1 MRKTGPV
8 TGREVTVT
16 NTDEIVSATTDK
28 GVITFCNDTFC
39 KIAGYDRDELIGQA
53 HNILR
58 HPDMPAAAF
67 QGLWDTIK
75 QGKPWMG
82 IVKNRCKNGDHYW
95 VDAYVTPLRENN
107 QITGYESVRFKA
119 DTAAIQRAET
129 TYQRIQNG
137 QTPIP
142 LQNRWRHKLIDFILT
157 TSVVLT
163 VLLIDLAVFADLS
176 VVAGIMAVFTSAA
189 AGILSTWLAQ
199 RGQNEAAALA
209 RREINDPLAAYIYT
223 GRSDAVGE
231 IELSQLAQKARLRT
245 ALGRFVESSKEVMQ
259 RSELALE
266 QSRCSHNGMT
276 AQLQETEKVASS
288 MQQMSLAVQEVAAGA
303 TQTSTATNEAIHQV
317 AHGNQVLSGASG
329 AIQGLS
335 TTVSDLGTVIDRLSA
350 DSAQIATVVDV
361 IRGIAEQTN
370 LLALN
375 AAIEAARAGEQGRG
389 FAVVADEVRTLAQ
402 RTQEST
408 QHIQDIIE
416 KLSKA
421 TSDAAD
427 NMGSCLNLADKSVE
441 EMNNV
446 SAALSGISDSVGM
459 IDTMSQRIAS
469 AAEEQ
474 SSTAIEVEQNT
485 QSISDIASQTQQEA
499 ESAAQLSQEMADL
512 TQKQFHLVERFNG

>member
-1 MRKTGPV
+1 MRKMGPV
-8 TGREVTVT
+8 TGREVTVASS
-16 NTDEIVSATTDK
+16 DEIVSATTDK

-67 QGLWDTIK
+67 QGLWNTVK
-75 QGKPWMG
+75 SGKPWMG

-107 QITGYESVRFKA
+107 QVTGYESVRFKA
-119 DTAAIQRAET
+119 DAAVIKRAEQA
-129 TYQRIQNG
+129 YQRINNEQN
-137 QTPIP
+137 PVP
-142 LQNRWRHKLIDFILT
+142 FFDKWRHKLVDFTLT
-157 TSVVLT
+157 SAVVLT
-163 VLLIDLAVFADLS
+163 VLLIDLAVFAELS
-176 VVAGIMAVFTSAA
+176 LMAGLMAIFTSAV
-189 AGILSTWLAQ
+189 AGVLSTWLAQ
-199 RGQNEAAALA
+199 RGQNEAATLA
-209 RREINDPLAAYIYT
+209 RREIDDPLAAYIYT

-231 IELSQLAQKARLRT
+231 IELSQIAQKARLRT

-288 MQQMSLAVQEVAAGA
+288 MQQMSLAVQEVAASA
-303 TQTSTATNEAIHQV
+303 TQTSTATSEAIEQV
-317 AHGNQVLSGASG
+317 SHGNQVLSGASG

-335 TTVSDLGTVIDRLSA
+335 STVSDLGTVIDRLSA
-350 DSAQIATVVDV
+350 DSAEIASVVDV

-416 KLSKA
+416 KLGKA
-421 TSDAAD
+421 TDDASD

-446 SAALSGISDSVGM
+446 SSALSEISDSVGM
-459 IDTMSQRIAS
+459 IDTMSQRIAL

-474 SSTAIEVEQNT
+474 STTAMGVERNT

-499 ESAAQLSQEMADL
+499 KSAAQINQEMADL
-512 TQKQFHLVERFNG
+512 TQKQFHLIERFN